1 MTISIQPL
9 FILNLFQNPPSLSFR
24 TCFGIR
30 IHPPC
35 HSELVSESIP
45 FVIPNLFRNQNPS
58 PLSFRTCFGIR
69 IHPLVIPMS
78 SFFCHPEL
86 VSGSF
91 QNQRDTKRHGLFRIL
106 LLFGFLWAGLAV
118 QAQEFP
124 PNSVLVVG
132 QKNCPACKEALPRLA
147 YYAPKWEAKNLVVRY
162 YSLDSLPQ
170 DYSAHPVAVTRLPQ
184 RWESP
189 LIKKLETYAT
199 PTYYWTNAQGNVIA
213 ETATA
218 AAMQL
223 EMIKRASHTTSN

>member
-9 FILNLFQNPPSLSFR
+9 VILNLFQNHFR
-24 TCFGIR
+24 IY
-30 IHPPC
+30 
-35 HSELVSESIP
+35 P
-45 FVIPNLFRNQNPS
+45 FVILNL
-58 PLSFRTCFGIR
+58 
-69 IHPLVIPMS
+69 
-78 SFFCHPEL
+78 
-86 VSGSF
+86 F
-91 QNQRDTKRHGLFRIL
+91 QNQRDTKRQGLFWVL
-106 LLFGFLWAGLAV
+106 LLGFFGVGHGFV

-170 DYSAHPVAVTRLPQ
+170 DYSAHPVAVSRLPQ

-223 EMIKRASHTTSN
+223 EMIKRASHTSLN